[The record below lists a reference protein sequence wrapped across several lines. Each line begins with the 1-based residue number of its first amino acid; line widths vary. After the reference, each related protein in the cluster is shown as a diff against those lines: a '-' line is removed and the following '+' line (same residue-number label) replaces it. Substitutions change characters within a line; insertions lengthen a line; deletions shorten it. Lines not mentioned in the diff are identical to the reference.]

1 MTEKDFSTSRTVNQ
15 LINVSEININGEPV
29 NSVDA
34 RELHLFLGSKQ
45 EFANWIKNKVVNSPF
60 FQENIDY
67 ILLDNF
73 VKAQPC
79 TSQPLSAN
87 RKDYALTQDT
97 AKKVSM
103 SEQTARGN
111 EARDYFIKC
120 EKIAKQVKQPAHI
133 PEIVQCQLLGA
144 ETISRMLNYSETSKV
159 DIVKRVYEINNVDSS
174 FLPAYIENVKI
185 VLSATELLKRN
196 ECELKVRAFNSLLID
211 QGYLEEKT
219 RPSSGGKIKSFKA
232 LTEKGLA
239 YGQNDASPQN
249 KLEIQPH
256 YFEDSFMDLYRII
269 TGE

>member
-1 MTEKDFSTSRTVNQ
+1 MTEKQLNTLNSGNQ
-15 LINVSEININGEPV
+15 LINVSEVIIDCETV

-34 RELHLFLGSKQ
+34 RDLHLFLESGQ
-45 EFANWIKNKVVNSPF
+45 NFADWIKNRIEKYEFIEGIDFITNHNSMFSPPRK
-60 FQENIDY
+60 EYTISMDMA
-67 ILLDNF
+67 
-73 VKAQPC
+73 KE
-79 TSQPLSAN
+79 LSMVERN
-87 RKDYALTQDT
+87 SKGKQ
-97 AKKVSM
+97 
-103 SEQTARGN
+103 ARQ
-111 EARDYFIKC
+111 YFIKC
-120 EKIAKQVKQPAHI
+120 EKIAKQVKKPTHAS
-133 PEIVQCQLLGA
+133 EIVQCQLLGA

-159 DIVKRVYEINNVDSS
+159 DIVKRVYEINNVDSA
-174 FLPAYIENVKI
+174 FLPVYIENVKI

-196 ECELKVRAFNSLLID
+196 ECELKVRAFNFLLID

-219 RPSSGGKIKSFKA
+219 RPSSGGKTKTFKA

>member
-1 MTEKDFSTSRTVNQ
+1 MTEKDLITAGTVNQ
-15 LINVSEININGEPV
+15 LINVSETIINGEAV

-34 RELHLFLGSKQ
+34 RELHLFLESKQ
-45 EFANWIKNKVVNSPF
+45 HFSDWVKTKIVESPF
-60 FQENIDY
+60 FQEEIDY
-67 ILLDNF
+67 ILLHKSMMQNGSGGHN
-73 VKAQPC
+73 K
-79 TSQPLSAN
+79 
-87 RKDYALTQDT
+87 KDYALTQDT

>member
-1 MTEKDFSTSRTVNQ
+1 MTEKELNTPTSVNQ
-15 LINVSEININGEPV
+15 LINVSDTIINGETV

-34 RELHLFLGSKQ
+34 RELHSFLKSKQ
-45 EFANWIKNKVVNSPF
+45 DFSTWVKAKVTNNPF
-60 FQENIDY
+60 FEENQDF
-67 ILLDNF
+67 ILLHNIMEQNGSGGHN
-73 VKAQPC
+73 K
-79 TSQPLSAN
+79 
-87 RKDYALTQDT
+87 KDYALTQDT

-103 SEQTARGN
+103 AEQTDRGN
-111 EARDYFIKC
+111 EARDYFLLM
-120 EKIAKQVKQPAHI
+120 EKKAKGLEKTPRLNQNEIQCNMIALKYTVEILKPSPASLI
-133 PEIVQCQLLGA
+133 EMTKILYTDLGLKTNLLP
-144 ETISRMLNYSETSKV
+144 NY
-159 DIVKRVYEINNVDSS
+159 
-174 FLPAYIENVKI
+174 AENVKI

>member
-1 MTEKDFSTSRTVNQ
+1 MTEKELITAGTVNQ
-15 LINVSEININGEPV
+15 LINVSETIINGEAV

-34 RELHLFLGSKQ
+34 RELHLFLESKQ
-45 EFANWIKNKVVNSPF
+45 HFSDWVKTKIVESPF
-60 FQENIDY
+60 FQEEIDY
-67 ILLDNF
+67 ILLHKSMMQNGSGGHN
-73 VKAQPC
+73 K
-79 TSQPLSAN
+79 
-87 RKDYALTQDT
+87 KDYALTQDT

-103 SEQTARGN
+103 SEQTSRGN
-111 EARDYFIKC
+111 EARDYFLLM
-120 EKIAKQVKQPAHI
+120 EKKAKGLEKAPRLNQNEIQCNMIALKYTVEILKPSPASLI
-133 PEIVQCQLLGA
+133 EMTKILYTELGLKTNLLP
-144 ETISRMLNYSETSKV
+144 NY
-159 DIVKRVYEINNVDSS
+159 
-174 FLPAYIENVKI
+174 AENVKI

-211 QGYLEEKT
+211 QGYMEEKT